1 MEIVS
6 NGIMASVTKP
16 YSIMV
21 LVSAFILTSLR
32 SVYS

>member
-1 MEIVS
+1 MEIVF
-6 NGIMASVTKP
+6 NGVVIPITKP

-21 LVSAFILTSLR
+21 LVSASILTSLR